1 MNDTLPR
8 PTQLLVFAGTPQ
20 RLGVSADQLSLLY
33 QDSAAFRTLWDDY
46 VLAQLGLKY
55 WTSDN
60 SAKAESRRFEYLQT
74 LSELESEIHAYLR
87 DEWDIARNRCS
98 AQPAE
103 MPAQILET
111 LRTEHGITGPA
122 VYFAPLL
129 PLVEIAWMERRP
141 SDRVIEF
148 LFTSGEYLCRR
159 LSDLASGLE
168 VLPTRYLLAFTGR
181 FMCVGKRPPELE
193 RLASLGRAY
202 LKGHSN
208 PRLVHGRERLLWRC
222 AYQIAHSNAD
232 HRPNWAQWY
241 RLLDLLP
248 RQTNGHESEALAR
261 TPLPALLAELERAS
275 VNG

>member
-1 MNDTLPR
+1 MRTDRPR

-20 RLGVSADQLSLLY
+20 RLGISTEQLSQLY
-33 QDSAAFRTLWDDY
+33 QDRPAFRTLWDDY

-55 WTSDN
+55 WISDN

-74 LSELESEIHAYLR
+74 LGELESEIRAYLR
-87 DEWDIARNRCS
+87 HAWDITRNACS
-98 AQPAE
+98 AQPDE
-103 MPAQILET
+103 VPAQILET
-111 LRTEHGITGPA
+111 LRTDHGLAGPA

-129 PLVEIAWMERRP
+129 PLVEIAWLDRSP

-148 LFTSGEYLCRR
+148 LLTSGEYLCKR

-181 FMCVGKRPPELE
+181 FMCAGHRPPELQ

-208 PRLVHGRERLLWRC
+208 SRLVHGRERLLWRC

-232 HRPNWAQWY
+232 GRPNWAQWY

-248 RQTNGHESEALAR
+248 RETNGLESGTLAR
-261 TPLPALLAELERAS
+261 TPLPALLADLERAS